1 MDVTWRLFATLGE
14 AADDNEVGIDV
25 SKGATVAD
33 ALETL
38 FEEYPTVAE
47 EARDEDG
54 SVYEHVRTLH
64 EGTDVDEPLAS
75 EREIEEGD
83 ELALFPPVSGG

>member
-1 MDVTWRLFATLGE
+1 MNVTWRLFATLGE
-14 AADDNEVGIDV
+14 AAGDNEVTLDV
-25 SKGATVAD
+25 RAEATVAD

-38 FEEYPTVAE
+38 FARYPAVAE

-64 EGTDVDEPLAS
+64 EGEDVDEPLDSDRA
-75 EREIEEGD
+75 IADGD